1 MREEEMGVNA
11 QFLVEMEKEKCGS
24 VWKEVKQ
31 ASIDTFKVHTYVES
45 VNDDD
50 EKIYKIRFTAMF
62 WQICKQK
69 YKSNIEKMNRI
80 SSQDIFIYIFHGT

>member
-1 MREEEMGVNA
+1 MRREEMGVNA

-50 EKIYKIRFTAMF
+50 EKYFI
-62 WQICKQK
+62 QIKFEEHYLLHIK
-69 YKSNIEKMNRI
+69 FIHDIEKFNYRLNFF
-80 SSQDIFIYIFHGT
+80 SRL

>member
-50 EKIYKIRFTAMF
+50 EKIYKIRFTAIF
-62 WQICKQK
+62 LQI
-69 YKSNIEKMNRI
+69 YE
-80 SSQDIFIYIFHGT
+80 

>member
-31 ASIDTFKVHTYVES
+31 ASIDTFKVHIAVES

-50 EKIYKIRFTAMF
+50 EKYFI
-62 WQICKQK
+62 QIKFEEHFYSISRIHTK
-69 YKSNIEKMNRI
+69 Y
-80 SSQDIFIYIFHGT
+80 

>member
-50 EKIYKIRFTAMF
+50 EKYFIQIKFEEHILLHIQHIHDIR
-62 WQICKQK
+62 
-69 YKSNIEKMNRI
+69 KSNHR
-80 SSQDIFIYIFHGT
+80 

>member
-11 QFLVEMEKEKCGS
+11 QFLVEVMEKEKCGS

-50 EKIYKIRFTAMF
+50 EKIYKTRFTAIF
-62 WQICKQK
+62 LQI
-69 YKSNIEKMNRI
+69 YE
-80 SSQDIFIYIFHGT
+80 